1 MPTKLRPIKDVIAN
15 PIPRGEGRKI
25 ARDRIEPKQPPQ
37 PPPQDKR

>member
-15 PIPRGEGRKI
+15 PIPRRDRKI
-25 ARDRIEPKQPPQ
+25 GRGKTETKPVQ